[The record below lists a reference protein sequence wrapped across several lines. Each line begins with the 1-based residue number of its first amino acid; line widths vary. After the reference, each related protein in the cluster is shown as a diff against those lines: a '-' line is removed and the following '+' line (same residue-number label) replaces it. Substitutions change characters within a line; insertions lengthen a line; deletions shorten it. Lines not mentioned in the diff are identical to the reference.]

1 MTCIPLQNNEE
12 PDIQLNV
19 FTVFP
24 TTESSKPWLADSG
37 SAKHICADRK
47 DTLEC
52 HEYDQEERVDQ
63 YDTSM
68 ETHELPIRL
77 VMNDETTYKIVD
89 KCYYDPMQPFLNAKK
104 S

>member
-1 MTCIPLQNNEE
+1 M
-12 PDIQLNV
+12 
-19 FTVFP
+19 FP

-63 YDTSM
+63 YDTLM

-77 VMNDETTYKIVD
+77 VMNDETIANCGISIRTATGMTSPNRQQTPCVVS
-89 KCYYDPMQPFLNAKK
+89 PSFPLSSFFWPFL
-104 S
+104 